1 VGGWKEEIRLP
12 TPNHSVLL
20 HPHLGRV
27 KFLAAW
33 KVLKNIVFGEK
44 TKKKIM
50 DEYVA
55 LDKWHWA
62 VIFLL
67 ERKRGSARTRNSRKW
82 CRQTPPHQK
91 KYETAVASEK
101 NLFCRLGLRFN
112 LRPQK
117 VTQED
122 KNQQKRDEW
131 HVAGM
136 GGEHLWWD
144 PKEPPKGLATS
155 GFSFSWELYLE
166 KYRMMQAKA
175 GWWETPYFKKK

>member
-1 VGGWKEEIRLP
+1 
-12 TPNHSVLL
+12 
-20 HPHLGRV
+20 
-27 KFLAAW
+27 
-33 KVLKNIVFGEK
+33 
-44 TKKKIM
+44 M
-50 DEYVA
+50 
-55 LDKWHWA
+55 
-62 VIFLL
+62 
-67 ERKRGSARTRNSRKW
+67 KRQLQAK
-82 CRQTPPHQK
+82 
-91 KYETAVASEK
+91 K

-131 HVAGM
+131 HVAGT

-175 GWWETPYFKKK
+175 GWWETPYFKKNKKVQNNASGTWGFPKGKLSLPKLWEIGLRKYFRVLGQKFSIYQSQIHFRNPPYTGTPGPL